1 MRDRRLSCDLVFAL
15 GKRTDMTKTK
25 PSSDYPHP
33 ISQHTHTHKSPLKYI
48 LSLPLSSEGEIF
60 AGSAWFENNV
70 RSSSLSRPRV
80 ETNKTVVPSPE
91 THVYVCVCDLLK
103 VFHNNQKC
111 NQRWNGKQRQRQRER
126 GCVSIHS
133 IVFEQAEVH
142 FWLPGWIG
150 VVAVTAALQDAD
162 PSRCIF
168 KQYKWWQ

>member
-1 MRDRRLSCDLVFAL
+1 MMRDRRLSCDLVFAL

-142 FWLPGWIG
+142 FWLPG
-150 VVAVTAALQDAD
+150 
-162 PSRCIF
+162 
-168 KQYKWWQ
+168 

>member
-1 MRDRRLSCDLVFAL
+1 MRDRRLSCDLVCAL

-33 ISQHTHTHKSPLKYI
+33 ISQRTHTHTHKSPLKYI

-111 NQRWNGKQRQRQRER
+111 NQRWNGKQRQRQGER

-142 FWLPGWIG
+142 FWLPG
-150 VVAVTAALQDAD
+150 
-162 PSRCIF
+162 
-168 KQYKWWQ
+168 